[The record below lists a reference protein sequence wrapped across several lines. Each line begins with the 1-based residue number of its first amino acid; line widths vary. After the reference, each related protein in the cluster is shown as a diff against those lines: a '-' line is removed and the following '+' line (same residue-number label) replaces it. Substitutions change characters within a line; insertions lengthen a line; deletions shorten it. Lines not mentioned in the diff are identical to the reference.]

1 MLILVN
7 EREDQKYLIEIDF
20 YGLRLVKK
28 TIKKEV
34 IDNREEIKKDIQK
47 SNAKYAHLKLIKW
60 KNLFWETQLTGTNF
74 FLDFLKIIS

>member
-60 KNLFWETQLTGTNF
+60 KNFEKHN
-74 FLDFLKIIS
+74 